1 MAVRVEEDGGE
12 GVAAWYSEGDEVGRG
27 DRYLYQ
33 ISPR

>member
-1 MAVRVEEDGGE
+1 MAVRVEEDGG
-12 GVAAWYSEGDEVGRG
+12 GVAAWDYEGDEVGRG